1 MWVLVPAAAWF
12 LVSVAMAQQ
21 VVDVEAAKALAR
33 INDCF
38 KCHAADKDKRAP
50 SMEKIAAKFKGVP
63 DAQAKV
69 IQHITS
75 GPLVKLSDGSE
86 IKHKIINTSDPKEL
100 ENIAGWFL
108 SH

>member
-12 LVSVAMAQQ
+12 LVSAAIAQQ
-21 VVDVEAAKALAR
+21 AVDVEAAKALAR
-33 INDCF
+33 TNDCF

-50 SMEKIAAKFKGVP
+50 SMQKIAAKFKGVP
-63 DAQAKV
+63 DAQARV

-75 GPLVKLSDGSE
+75 GPMVKLTVGSE
-86 IKHKIINTSDPKEL
+86 IKQKIIHASDAKEL
-100 ENIAGWFL
+100 ENIADWFL